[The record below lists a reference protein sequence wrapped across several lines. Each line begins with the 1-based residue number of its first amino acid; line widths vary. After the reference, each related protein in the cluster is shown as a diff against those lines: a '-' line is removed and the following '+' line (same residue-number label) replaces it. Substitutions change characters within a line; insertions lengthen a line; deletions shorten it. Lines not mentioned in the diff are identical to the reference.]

1 MKFESLWNGYKFP
14 SCETCKKD
22 CQGHL
27 DYGNLC
33 SNLNYLKDYAEVN
46 YEKNKKSFNSLK
58 RLTTN
63 NKLNIFSFG
72 CGLGFDYIGANE
84 IFGDNFNYYG
94 IDEGDWVIKKTN
106 AYKKKKLL

>member
-33 SNLNYLKDYAEVN
+33 SNLNYLKDYVQVN
-46 YEKNKKSFNSLK
+46 YGKNKESFDSLK

-72 CGLGFDYIGANE
+72 CGLGFDYIG
-84 IFGDNFNYYG
+84 G
-94 IDEGDWVIKKTN
+94 K
-106 AYKKKKLL
+106 